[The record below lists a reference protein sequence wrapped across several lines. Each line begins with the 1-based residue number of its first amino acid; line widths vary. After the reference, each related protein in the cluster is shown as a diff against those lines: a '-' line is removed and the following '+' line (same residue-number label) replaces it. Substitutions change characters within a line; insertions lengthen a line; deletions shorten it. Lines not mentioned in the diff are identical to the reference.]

1 MKTRKFFLLSLIF
14 VVISGL
20 AIAQST
26 PTTTTTTATTP
37 TPAATTTPST
47 TTPAVTPTTTPSTV
61 PTLTPPVTETTVAQ
75 TPVATPAAP
84 ASSSGYS
91 HQGKVS
97 VGLGATGFYNF
108 YSNFDSLYVDFGASA
123 IKTAGFGF
131 QTYIEY
137 GFSDRFTGTFDL
149 GFQRLTYSNKFRP
162 VINENFFVT
171 DFMGNY
177 YFLDNSKIRPYATAG
192 AGMIISSGAV
202 APTGNLGI
210 GTHIRLADEF
220 SLKVQV
226 LYKTSIIQHVAEGT
240 VGFAY
245 HFK

>member
-1 MKTRKFFLLSLIF
+1 
-14 VVISGL
+14 
-20 AIAQST
+20 
-26 PTTTTTTATTP
+26 
-37 TPAATTTPST
+37 
-47 TTPAVTPTTTPSTV
+47 
-61 PTLTPPVTETTVAQ
+61 VAQ
-75 TPVATPAAP
+75 TPAPTVTPAT
-84 ASSSGYS
+84 SSSGDE
-91 HQGKVS
+91 HQGKVN

-108 YSNFDSLYVDFGASA
+108 YSNFDSLYVDFGASG

-162 VINENFFVT
+162 VIKENFFVA

-210 GTHIRLADEF
+210 GTHIMLADEF
-220 SLKVQV
+220 SLKVQA
-226 LYKTSIIQHVAEGT
+226 LYKTSIIQHMAEAT